1 MNKELGR
8 KIIARIEKNPAIFDM
23 DCWVSTCGTA
33 CCIAG
38 HALLESGKY
47 ELYQRTSEYSPDSDW
62 WFRDKIT
69 GEPAGSVSEIAR
81 ELLDLT
87 DEEYGNWEDGTELF
101 FEDTNETALARL
113 RELVEA

>member
-33 CCIAG
+33 CCIGG

-47 ELYQRTSEYSPDSDW
+47 ELYERTSLGCTEW
-62 WFRDKIT
+62 WFRDKAT

-81 ELLDLT
+81 GLLDLS
-87 DEEYGNWEDGTELF
+87 DEEYGEGDEDTELF
-101 FEDTNETALARL
+101 FEDSNETALARL